1 MSDVLGEHVLD
12 QAKQLPMQEAEIVF
26 DISNHPVKIS
36 VVEALIGKTG
46 SMILSKLTVNSFE
59 TDEYLLFNAFDGR
72 DKDIHPEV
80 CAKMFECDAQVNTK
94 NLEAQIKEKLQQNA
108 QIHIDSTIN
117 HVMER
122 NNTFYQEE
130 CERLFRWSDDL
141 EASAEK
147 ELKDTKN
154 KLRLLNREMRASTS
168 VQEKHDIE
176 LKIKETEK
184 IQRRQRQRIFDV
196 QDEIEAKRDML
207 IEKLQTKM
215 KQKTQ
220 SETLFLIQWKVV

>member
-1 MSDVLGEHVLD
+1 
-12 QAKQLPMQEAEIVF
+12 
-26 DISNHPVKIS
+26 
-36 VVEALIGKTG
+36 
-46 SMILSKLTVNSFE
+46 
-59 TDEYLLFNAFDGR
+59 
-72 DKDIHPEV
+72 
-80 CAKMFECDAQVNTK
+80 
-94 NLEAQIKEKLQQNA
+94 
-108 QIHIDSTIN
+108 
-117 HVMER
+117 
-122 NNTFYQEE
+122 
-130 CERLFRWSDDL
+130 
-141 EASAEK
+141 
-147 ELKDTKN
+147 
-154 KLRLLNREMRASTS
+154 MRASTS